1 VGSEVSK
8 ATAKWVGFSRS
19 IKSMSAMVNPKAADV
34 FMPWD
39 VRLGLLAKAKKA
51 LKIRA
56 IPSKRKSF

>member
-1 VGSEVSK
+1 
-8 ATAKWVGFSRS
+8 
-19 IKSMSAMVNPKAADV
+19 MSAMVNPKAADV

>member
-1 VGSEVSK
+1 L
-8 ATAKWVGFSRS
+8 
-19 IKSMSAMVNPKAADV
+19 
-34 FMPWD
+34 D